1 MPEYKDDKLFT
12 AILHNDDE
20 EITRLKAQGIRLS
33 PPVVY
38 SLSAD
43 KNRKPL
49 TGKENTDLVI
59 QIQFTF
65 CTKMQKAD
73 EETFIETARKLRTEL
88 DMPILYFMSIFK
100 SRISKHI
107 QSAALLE
114 GVIECFD
121 TSQIN
126 KKRLMESFIDSDKTE
141 LLEVCINSG
150 WLSQPKKRNELTEYA
165 AAKEKT
171 ECTAILLDFKNRTAD
186 PVTEKLKAEKKL
198 ERELNAAPDSVTAMK
213 QLWSFKKREDG
224 SIIIMSY
231 KGLRT
236 EVVVPEK
243 IGKDTVTAIDDGAF
257 CPFARRVKPE
267 AAKIRESITNI
278 VLPDTV
284 RTIGRGAFWSC
295 KSLESV
301 NIPEGVEVIKEN
313 AFAECRELKKIKI
326 PNSIKVIERRAF
338 YCCDSLRFIEIP
350 EGVESLGDA
359 AFAHCIGLMAIV
371 LPSSVKSIGNNIVDM
386 GNVRGKLTGIVV
398 PQGSYA
404 EKYCERNGIPFAHRL
419 TEVIPNSSA
428 EEYCKLHNQPYVYK
442 EDKNELLAY
451 DAGR

>member
-12 AILHNDDE
+12 AILHNDAE
-20 EITRLKAQGIRLS
+20 EITRLKVQGIGLS
-33 PPVVY
+33 SPVVY

-43 KNRKPL
+43 KNRKTL

-100 SRISKHI
+100 SRIPKHI

-126 KKRLMESFIDSDKTE
+126 KKRLMEIFIDSDKTD
-141 LLEVCINSG
+141 LLEVCIKGG
-150 WLSQPKKRNELTEYA
+150 WLSQPKKRDELAEYA
-165 AAKEKT
+165 NTKGKT
-171 ECTAILLDFKNRTAD
+171 ECTALLLDFKSRTAD
-186 PVTEKLKAEKKL
+186 PAAERLKAEKKL
-198 ERELNAAPDSVTAMK
+198 ERSLNAAPDSVTAMK

-224 SIIIMSY
+224 SVIIMGY

-236 EVVVPEK
+236 DVTVPEK
-243 IGKDTVTAIDDGAF
+243 IGKNTVTAIDDSTF
-257 CPFARRVKPE
+257 CPFARRVNPE
-267 AAKIRESITNI
+267 AAKVRESITSI

-284 RTIGRGAFWSC
+284 RTIGRGAFWNC

-313 AFAECRELKKIKI
+313 TFAECHGLNCIVI
-326 PNSIKVIERRAF
+326 PNSVKVLERRTF

-350 EGVESLGDA
+350 DGVESLGDA
-359 AFAHCIGLMAIV
+359 VFAHCIELMAIV
-371 LPSSVKSIGNNIVDM
+371 LPNSVKSIGNNIVDM
-386 GNVRGKLTGIVV
+386 GNVRGKLMGVVV

-404 EKYCERNGIPFAHRL
+404 EKYCEKNGIPFAHRL

-428 EEYCKLHNQPYVYK
+428 EEYCKCHNQPYVYK
-442 EDKNELLAY
+442 EDKSK
-451 DAGR
+451 